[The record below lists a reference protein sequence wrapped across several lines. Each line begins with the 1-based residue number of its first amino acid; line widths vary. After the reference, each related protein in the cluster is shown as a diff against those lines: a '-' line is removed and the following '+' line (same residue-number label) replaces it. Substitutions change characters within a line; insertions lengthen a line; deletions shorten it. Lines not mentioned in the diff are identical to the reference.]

1 MSTPKQNKR
10 WAKPLGFLVI
20 ILAIVGIVFIVLTA
34 VNTIVAKR
42 EAARV
47 AEMQKF
53 QTMLVPVVM
62 NDISEFDDITKA
74 DMGQLIEASIWAIIK
89 SDVATDEYEVED
101 GMIFY
106 PAEEVEAKFI
116 SLFGA
121 EREIE
126 HQTVASSAFEFVYDS
141 EKNAYKAPITGVDA
155 TYVPRVL
162 DMTEKSNTVVLTVA
176 YLSGSGFVQADNGD
190 IVDPAPSKYVKVT
203 LREKGKA
210 YYISAIQPTSA
221 PEAMGKNK

>member
-1 MSTPKQNKR
+1 MSSERQDRK
-10 WAKPLGFLVI
+10 WAKPLGLLVI
-20 ILAIVGIVFIVLTA
+20 ILAIVGVVFIALTI
-34 VNTIVAKR
+34 VNSIVAKKT
-42 EAARV
+42 AARN

-74 DMGQLIEASIWAIIK
+74 DMGQLIEASIWSIIK
-89 SDVATDEYEVED
+89 SDVATDEYEIED

-106 PAEEVEAKFI
+106 PAADVEAKYI
-116 SLFGA
+116 SLFGS

-141 EKNAYKAPITGVDA
+141 EREAYKVPITGVDA
-155 TYVPRVL
+155 TYTPKVL
-162 DMTEKSNTVVLTVA
+162 DMTEKSNTIVLTVG
-176 YLSGSGFVQADNGD
+176 YLSGSGFVQAENGD
-190 IVDPAPSKYVKVT
+190 MVEPSPSKYVKVT

-221 PEAMGKNK
+221 PETMSKNK